1 MSNRRSFIRN
11 NALLFTALAAGHKLQ
26 ALEHAPIPHPKGETD
41 ETYWRMVRAQFPLD
55 SSKTFLNNGTMGP
68 SPYPVLEAVKLALEK
83 TSRDA
88 QYGGGEVEALEAL
101 AAFLGAEKE
110 ELALVHNVSEAI
122 NIVAHGLPF
131 SKGDEVLM
139 TGHEHVGN
147 ALPWL
152 NRARLDGIVIKIV
165 PLGKTAAETLNNVN
179 KAISKKTRAIAL
191 PHIPCTIGQV
201 LPAKDICALAAAK
214 GLWSFIDGAHPPGM
228 LELNLHDIG
237 CDFYA
242 SCCHKWML
250 APQGTGFLFVKKD
263 KLDLLQTHGVGGGSD
278 TGWDMLSNPPSM
290 KGYAATAHRYYYGTQ
305 SAALYHGIRAAINF
319 QNTIG
324 RKNIEQRVRGLAA
337 YLQEQLMAL
346 GDAIEMLTP
355 TEPVSR
361 GAQIGFRLRGK
372 DNKAFFDQLAK
383 KNIIIRHVPE
393 NGLDCLRVSTH
404 IYNFREEADLFV
416 AEAKRFIG

>member
-1 MSNRRSFIRN
+1 MLI
-11 NALLFTALAAGHKLQ
+11 TALAAGHKLE
-26 ALEHAPIPHPKGETD
+26 ALQPAPILNPQGLPD
-41 ETYWRMVRAQFPLD
+41 ESYWRMVRAQFPLD

-68 SPYPVLEAVKLALEK
+68 SPYPVLEAVKSALEK
-83 TSRDA
+83 TCRDA
-88 QYGGGEVEALEAL
+88 QYGGGEAEALEAL
-101 AAFLGAEKE
+101 AAFLGTEKE

-152 NRARLDGIVIKIV
+152 NRARLDGIVLKVV

-179 KAISKKTRAIAL
+179 AAITKKTRAIAL
-191 PHIPCTIGQV
+191 PHIPCTIGQI
-201 LPAKDICALAAAK
+201 LPAKEICALAASK

-250 APQGTGFLFVKKD
+250 APQGTGFLFVKKE

-278 TGWDMLSNPPSM
+278 TGWDMLTSPPAM
-290 KGYAATAHRYYYGTQ
+290 KGYAASAHRYYYGTQ

-346 GDAIEMLTP
+346 GEVVEMLTP
-355 TEPVSR
+355 VEAASR

-372 DNKAFFDQLAK
+372 DNKALYEQMAK

-416 AEAKRFIG
+416 SEVKRYIG

>member
-1 MSNRRSFIRN
+1 MLI
-11 NALLFTALAAGHKLQ
+11 TALATGHKLG
-26 ALEHAPIPHPKGETD
+26 ALHPAPILNPDGLPD
-41 ETYWRMVRAQFPLD
+41 ESYWRMVRAQFPLD
-55 SSKTFLNNGTMGP
+55 SNKTFLNNGTMGP
-68 SPYPVLEAVKLALEK
+68 SPFPVLEAVKSALEK

-88 QYGGGEVEALEAL
+88 QYGGGETEALEAL
-101 AAFLGAEKE
+101 AVFLGTEKE

-131 SKGDEVLM
+131 SKGEEVLM
-139 TGHEHVGN
+139 TGHEHAGN

-152 NRARLDGIVIKIV
+152 NRARLDGIVLKVV

-179 KAISKKTRAIAL
+179 AAITKKTRAIAL
-191 PHIPCTIGQV
+191 PHIPCTIGQI
-201 LPAKDICALAAAK
+201 LPAKEICALASSK
-214 GLWSFIDGAHPPGM
+214 GLWTFLDGAHPPGM

-250 APQGTGFLFVKKD
+250 APQGTGFLYVKKE
-263 KLDLLQTHGVGGGSD
+263 KLDLLQTRGVGGGSD
-278 TGWDMLSNPPSM
+278 TGWDMLSSPPAM
-290 KGYAATAHRYYYGTQ
+290 KGYASSAHRYYYGTQ

-324 RKNIEQRVRGLAA
+324 RKNIELRVRGLAA
-337 YLQEQLMAL
+337 YLQEQLLAL
-346 GDAIEMLTP
+346 GDAVEMLTP
-355 TEPVSR
+355 TEAASR
-361 GAQIGFRLRGK
+361 GAQVGFRFRRK
-372 DNKAFFDQLAK
+372 DNKAFYDQLAK

-404 IYNFREEADLFV
+404 IYNFREEADLLV
-416 AEAKRFIG
+416 AEAKSFIG

>member
-1 MSNRRSFIRN
+1 MSNRRSFLRN
-11 NALLFTALAAGHKLQ
+11 NALLITALAAGQKLE
-26 ALEHAPIPHPKGETD
+26 ALHPAPILNPEGLPD
-41 ETYWRMVRAQFPLD
+41 ESYWRMVRAQFPLD
-55 SSKTFLNNGTMGP
+55 SRKTFLNNGTMGP
-68 SPYPVLEAVKLALEK
+68 SPYPVLEAVKQALEK
-83 TSRDA
+83 TSREA
-88 QYGGGEVEALEAL
+88 QYGGGENEALEAL

-131 SKGDEVLM
+131 GKGDEVLM
-139 TGHEHVGN
+139 TGHEHAGN

-179 KAISKKTRAIAL
+179 AAITKKTRAIAL
-191 PHIPCTIGQV
+191 PHIPCTIGQI
-201 LPAKDICALAAAK
+201 LPAKEICALASSK
-214 GLWSFIDGAHPPGM
+214 GLWTFLDGAHPPGM
-228 LELNLHDIG
+228 LEINLHDIG

-250 APQGTGFLFVKKD
+250 APQGTGFLYVRKD

-278 TGWDMLSNPPSM
+278 TGWDMLSAPPSM
-290 KGYAATAHRYYYGTQ
+290 KGYAASAHRYYYGTQ
-305 SAALYHGIRAAINF
+305 SAALYQGIQAAIQF

-337 YLQEQLMAL
+337 YLQEQLLAL
-346 GDAIEMLTP
+346 GDVIDMITPVEAI
-355 TEPVSR
+355 SR
-361 GAQIGFRLRGK
+361 GAQIGFRIRGK
-372 DNKAFFDQLAK
+372 ENKTFYEQMAK
-383 KNIIIRHVPE
+383 KSIIIRHVPE

-404 IYNFREEADLFV
+404 IYNFREEADLLV
-416 AEAKRFIG
+416 SEVKRFIG